1 MTTTVRTIFSINA
14 TDRSHDFLVIRR
26 GPAGIS
32 IEAQSRED
40 EWESATA
47 GPFTPEQLRAALDE
61 VAPAGSYTRTDEPDD
76 LDGGVTAAL
85 IEKEAEQRACPDL
98 DAHWRLDEA
107 MDRAER
113 AERERD
119 EWKDSA
125 IQAMADLERAEQPR
139 PLIPDDAMVLRA
151 LNTDMWEEHKVGP
164 WGSLDSFRTPA
175 VDAMRAVLTAALT
188 VPQRPEGA
196 EEMEALIGSWE
207 RSELLGQNLT
217 TDDLNSLADHLAERV
232 ASVGLTPTNPEETP

>member
-61 VAPAGSYTRTDEPDD
+61 VAPTGSYTRTDEPDD
-76 LDGGVTAAL
+76 MDGGVTAAL
-85 IEKEAEQRACPDL
+85 IAKEAEQRACPDL

-113 AERERD
+113 AEREREGYRHD
-119 EWKDSA
+119 ARAAESA
-125 IQAMADLERAEQPR
+125 LARVRAA
-139 PLIPDDAMVLRA
+139 LGLPDDATTDDMEEAAESRPLTPDAITDEMVERA
-151 LNTDMWEEHKVGP
+151 SQAYFACTAGHYED
-164 WGSLDSFRTPA
+164 FR
-175 VDAMRAVLTAALT
+175 RAIVAALT
-188 VPQRPEGA
+188 EPPARPEGA
-196 EEMEALIGSWE
+196 EDWEDWLIEAMPHESMPDEDIALLADRIAQRLNEE
-207 RSELLGQNLT
+207 RS
-217 TDDLNSLADHLAERV
+217 
-232 ASVGLTPTNPEETP
+232 